1 MKQIKLK
8 GWVLLLACAVS
19 LPAMATDE
27 VTMEGYTPPTA
38 ASPDANPAAN
48 PVADSKESPS
58 TAPSTSISSS
68 CADKII
74 SGTKISDALAKLGPK
89 FAVISSG
96 KMYSIGASQLEYSN
110 DGTFVSAFITEDTPD
125 MKKIVTDKMKL
136 SEAEAQA
143 KQPSKV
149 IGKFFHIGPADQK
162 DPNKYIDVVTDT
174 QDKITGFTSGI
185 SCE

>member
-1 MKQIKLK
+1 MKRIKLSQ
-8 GWVLLLACAVS
+8 WVLLLACAVS

-27 VTMEGYTPPTA
+27 VTMEGYTPPAAA
-38 ASPDANPAAN
+38 ASPAVNPA
-48 PVADSKESPS
+48 ADSKESPS
-58 TAPSTSISSS
+58 TAPVMSTSNCS
-68 CADKII
+68 DKII
-74 SGTKISDALAKLGPK
+74 SGTTISDALTMLGPK
-89 FAVISSG
+89 FAVFSSG

-125 MKKIVTDKMKL
+125 MKKIVNDKMKL

-143 KQPSKV
+143 KKTSKI

-162 DPNKYIDVVTDT
+162 DPDKYIDVVTDT

-185 SCE
+185 SCTLE